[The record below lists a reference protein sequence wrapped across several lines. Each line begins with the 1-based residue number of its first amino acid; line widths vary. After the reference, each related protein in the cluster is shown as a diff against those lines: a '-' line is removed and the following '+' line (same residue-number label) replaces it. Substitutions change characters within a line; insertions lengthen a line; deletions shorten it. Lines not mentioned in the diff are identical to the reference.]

1 MSQCDADSNSSFT
14 VSFFF
19 ILLIILCH
27 LFQIL
32 IHIADCPCHGTQY
45 HDSNID
51 DNYPNGDQYGLN
63 HEMMMQKVVEFDLQY
78 WFGYINKSYT
88 DKMISVFN
96 STLSMLSRQKLII
109 RQFDAKLPSEVGLAI
124 QR

>member
-1 MSQCDADSNSSFT
+1 M
-14 VSFFF
+14 
-19 ILLIILCH
+19 
-27 LFQIL
+27 FQIL
-32 IHIADCPCHGTQY
+32 IHIADYPCHGTQY
-45 HDSNID
+45 HDGNVD
-51 DNYPNGDQYGLN
+51 DSYPNGDQYGLN